1 MSTLND
7 KMLETIRIFDILVY
21 GFSNNN
27 ILTYKIKHGI
37 VFCDTNASKFYKIEN
52 LKVEEVKF
60 KEFNSLIAASAPF
73 TTKLNEKLVVIN
85 TIKKFNLQERYP
97 EFII

>member
-1 MSTLND
+1 MSTLNV

-21 GFSNNN
+21 GFLNDNVM
-27 ILTYKIKHGI
+27 TYKIKHGI
-37 VFCDTNASKFYKIEN
+37 AFCDTNTSKFYKIAN
-52 LKVEEVKF
+52 LKTEEIKF

-73 TTKLNEKLVVIN
+73 ITKSNEKSVIIN
-85 TIKKFNLQERYP
+85 TINRFNLQERYP